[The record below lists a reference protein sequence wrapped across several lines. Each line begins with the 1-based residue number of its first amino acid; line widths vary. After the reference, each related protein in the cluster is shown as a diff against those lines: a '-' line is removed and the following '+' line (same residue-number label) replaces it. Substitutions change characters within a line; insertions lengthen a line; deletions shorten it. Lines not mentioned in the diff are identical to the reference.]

1 MLGVNPDEIK
11 LAYLLLKFLRLSTR
25 SVNKFNV
32 IGRSGRGEFEMW
44 LQKDVLPHEKQT
56 LIWVWDELKRARL
69 INATGTDLVNPDD
82 WVVVSP
88 KGQTI
93 SESDF
98 AAIFTDET
106 RERTANG
113 KLIDAVTRVFQRGE
127 LDADLAKIGDR
138 KSDDSPI
145 SFVMIDID
153 HFRNF
158 NEHYGHAVGDEI
170 LRAVAQ
176 KIATVVRGKGETYR
190 YGGEEISVILP
201 NHSLVEANTV
211 AERIRNEIASVR
223 IASLPDCSVTASL
236 GVATIPETSETVE
249 AVALDADRAM
259 YQAKHSGRNRVRAAV
274 KQDSGTRLQPKAAT
288 KSKNELFR
296 VSFQTQS
303 QGILPTTTLK
313 VMRVFGSIE
322 NISPSRRIREYACTL
337 SVPACCLNYN
347 SAVYPSETKPRLE
360 GYRSFRHTKKSHT
373 GVPIH
378 QGDRFQIIS
387 VDITVDHLTE
397 SARQKCLEM
406 EMIATAEGDDEVAET
421 RKTVAQL
428 MGSR

>member
-1 MLGVNPDEIK
+1 MSDVSPDEIK
-11 LAYLLLKFLRLSTR
+11 LGYLLLTFLRSYTR
-25 SVNKFNV
+25 DRPANKFNV

-44 LQKDVLPHEKQT
+44 LQKDVRPDEKQT
-56 LIWVWDELKRARL
+56 LIWVWDELRRARL
-69 INATGTDLVNPDD
+69 INATGTDLVKPDD
-82 WVVVSP
+82 WVIVTP
-88 KGQTI
+88 KGETI

-98 AAIFTDET
+98 GAMFTDEP
-106 RERTANG
+106 RERPATG
-113 KLIDAVTRVFQRGE
+113 KLIDAVTGIFQRGE

-158 NEHYGHAVGDEI
+158 NENYGHAAGDEI

-176 KIATVVRGKGETYR
+176 KIATVVRGKGEAYR

-201 NHSLVEANTV
+201 NHSLVEATTV
-211 AERIRNEIASVR
+211 SERIRNEIASVR

-236 GVATIPETSETVE
+236 GVATIPETSETLE
-249 AVALDADRAM
+249 TVALDADRAM
-259 YQAKHSGRNRVRAAV
+259 YEAKHSGRNRVRCAA
-274 KQDSGTRLQPKAAT
+274 KEDSGARVQPKAAT
-288 KSKNELFR
+288 TKPKNELFR

-303 QGILPTTTLK
+303 QGVLPTTTVK

-337 SVPACCLNYN
+337 SVPACCLTYN
-347 SAVYPSETKPRLE
+347 SAVYPSEIKGRLE
-360 GYRSFRHTKKSHT
+360 GYRSFRHTEKNHT

-387 VDITVDHLTE
+387 IDIAV
-397 SARQKCLEM
+397 
-406 EMIATAEGDDEVAET
+406 
-421 RKTVAQL
+421 
-428 MGSR
+428 